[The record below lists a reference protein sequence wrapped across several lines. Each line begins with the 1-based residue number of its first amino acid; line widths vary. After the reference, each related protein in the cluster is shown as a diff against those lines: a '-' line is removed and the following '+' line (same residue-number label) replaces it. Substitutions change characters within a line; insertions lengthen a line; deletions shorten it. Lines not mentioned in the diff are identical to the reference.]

1 MKIEVGKFYLT
12 RDGEVVEIR
21 GCRNGGAYPFKASNH
36 CTYAENGHYLNCDIE
51 AGYDLVEEVEEQVI
65 RVTPVEDSERK
76 EIRLDSIFKFFPDAC
91 IELSR
96 HIKRGADKY
105 CDGEI
110 RWDRSKSPE
119 EIASLMRHV
128 MDQVHDVDNT
138 DIAAAIAW
146 RGMANL
152 QKVIERNN
160 NK

>member
-1 MKIEVGKFYLT
+1 MKIEVGKSYLT
-12 RDGEVVEIR
+12 HDGEVVDICEYR
-21 GCRNGGAYPFKASNH
+21 AGDAYPFKASNY
-36 CTYAENGHYLNCDIE
+36 CTYDVYGSYLSSGTDS
-51 AGYDLVEEVEEQVI
+51 GFDLVEEVEEQVI
-65 RVTPVEDSERK
+65 QVTPVEDSERK